1 MAACDK
7 SETAGGFKHVKGR
20 PKRRLPGVAVRLGL
34 RSLLLDCFFS
44 RALSRTRQHLGRLHK
59 LLLPLPSNEA
69 LLKPLDPT
77 PDMPLG
83 MVRDTCQCRPA
94 APEPQ
99 PPAASPMVLPTA
111 KP

>member
-1 MAACDK
+1 MAACDN

-20 PKRRLPGVAVRLGL
+20 FKRRLLGSGSEAWAFL
-34 RSLLLDCFFS
+34 AAGMVLLWS
-44 RALSRTRQHLGRLHK
+44 LSRKRQQLGRPCK
-59 LLLPLPSNEA
+59 LVLPSNEA
-69 LLKPLDPT
+69 LLKPLERT

-83 MVRDTCQCRPA
+83 MVRDTCQCKPA

-111 KP
+111 KT